1 VYKSRSSRSSKRLFV
16 HIDQSIIIMALGVSS
31 GSADRMA
38 RGGGGGGG
46 IGKSASNNSVAGSH
60 QVMIDF
66 ETMRHYVATLASEI
80 QGRVSLD
87 TLRPLT
93 AFLGIDPSSSSCLI
107 AAGAFTPPVQKLDKM
122 TLEKVTSRMKLN
134 GAFFLS
140 NYVLL
145 AVMVALVVALM
156 HPSMIFFVAVCW
168 SLWLLHHFLIS
179 NQLVVFGINVHSL
192 LSIQQRFYIL
202 FTVTTVVVVMKCLVP
217 TIYFCSISALMIFSH
232 AFLRDPKHTE
242 NSSRNNN
249 SIAAADQDD
258 VEGGGGSG
266 SDSSSASDEV
276 LVERP
281 LSK

>member
-1 VYKSRSSRSSKRLFV
+1 MVV
-16 HIDQSIIIMALGVSS
+16 GVSS
-31 GSADRMA
+31 GSAEDRRMA
-38 RGGGGGGG
+38 RDGGGGGG
-46 IGKSASNNSVAGSH
+46 KSASNSSAGGHHHH

-93 AFLGIDPSSSSCLI
+93 AFLGIDPSSSSCFLI
-107 AAGAFTPPVQKLDKM
+107 SAGAFTPPVQKIDKS
-122 TLEKVTSRMKLN
+122 TLEKVASRMKLN

-140 NYVLL
+140 NYVLM

-168 SLWLLHHFLIS
+168 SLWSLHHFLIS

-217 TIYFCSISALMIFSH
+217 TIYFCSISALMILSH

-242 NSSRNNN
+242 NSSRNSNS
-249 SIAAADQDD
+249 SIAASADQDD

-266 SDSSSASDEV
+266 SDSSSSASDAV

>member
-1 VYKSRSSRSSKRLFV
+1 
-16 HIDQSIIIMALGVSS
+16 MALGVSS
-31 GSADRMA
+31 GSADRTA
-38 RGGGGGGG
+38 RGGGGGS
-46 IGKSASNNSVAGSH
+46 SATTSTGNSSH
-60 QVMIDF
+60 HNHQQVMIDF
-66 ETMRHYVATLASEI
+66 ETMRHYVGSLATEI

-93 AFLGIDPSSSSCLI
+93 SFLGIDRNPNSRSSSSCFLLTLS
-107 AAGAFTPPVQKLDKM
+107 AGAFTLPVQKLDKM
-122 TLEKVTSRMKLN
+122 TLEKVSSRMKLN

-156 HPSMIFFVAVCW
+156 HPGMIFFVALCW
-168 SLWLLHHFLIS
+168 SLWSLHHFLIS
-179 NQLVVFGINVHSL
+179 NQLVVFGINIHSL

-202 FTVTTVVVVMKCLVP
+202 FIVTTVVVVMKCLVP
-217 TIYFCSISALMIFSH
+217 TIYFCSISALIILSH

-242 NSSRNNN
+242 NSSQN
-249 SIAAADQDD
+249 ITTAAEQDD

-266 SDSSSASDEV
+266 SESSTSSDEV

>member
-1 VYKSRSSRSSKRLFV
+1 
-16 HIDQSIIIMALGVSS
+16 MALGVSS
-31 GSADRMA
+31 GSADRSA
-38 RGGGGGGG
+38 RSGGVGGGG
-46 IGKSASNNSVAGSH
+46 IGKSASNSAGHH

-66 ETMRHYVATLASEI
+66 ETMRHYFATLASEI

-107 AAGAFTPPVQKLDKM
+107 SAGAFTPPVQKLDKM

-168 SLWLLHHFLIS
+168 SLWSLHHFLIS
-179 NQLVVFGINVHSL
+179 NQLVIFGINAHSL

-202 FTVTTVVVVMKCLVP
+202 FTVTTVVVFMKCLVP
-217 TIYFCSISALMIFSH
+217 TIYFCSISALMILSH

-242 NSSRNNN
+242 NSSRNI
-249 SIAAADQDD
+249 IAAADQDD

>member
-1 VYKSRSSRSSKRLFV
+1 
-16 HIDQSIIIMALGVSS
+16 MALGVTS

-38 RGGGGGGG
+38 SGGGGGGG
-46 IGKSASNNSVAGSH
+46 GVSNKSTGHH

-66 ETMRHYVATLASEI
+66 ETMRHYVASLASEI

-93 AFLGIDPSSSSCLI
+93 LFLGIADPSNISSSSSGSSSSCFMLST
-107 AAGAFTPPVQKLDKM
+107 GAFTPPVQKLDKM
-122 TLEKVTSRMKLN
+122 TLEKVTTRMKLN

-156 HPSMIFFVAVCW
+156 HPSMILFVAICY
-168 SLWLLHHFLIS
+168 SLWSLHHFLIS
-179 NQLVVFGINVHSL
+179 NQLVVFGINVHAL

-202 FTVTTVVVVMKCLVP
+202 FTVTTIVVVMKCLVP
-217 TIYFCSISALMIFSH
+217 TIYFFSISALMILSH

-242 NSSRNNN
+242 NSSRNLLLSN
-249 SIAAADQDD
+249 DVDRDDD

-266 SDSSSASDEV
+266 SDSSLTSDEV

-281 LSK
+281 PLSK